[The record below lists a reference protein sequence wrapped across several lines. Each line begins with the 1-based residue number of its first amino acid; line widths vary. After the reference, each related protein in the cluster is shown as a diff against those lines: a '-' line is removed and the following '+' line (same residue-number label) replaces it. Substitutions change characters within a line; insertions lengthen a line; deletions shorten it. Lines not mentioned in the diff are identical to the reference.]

1 MTGRDLAVCLFALL
15 TVISV
20 AGLTGVLLALARGK
34 ASGTAAVVVSGAS
47 VLCGLYAAYGWAWW
61 LATGVLR

>member
-1 MTGRDLAVCLFALL
+1 VSHRELAVCLFAAL

-20 AGLTGVLLALARGK
+20 AGLAGVLLALARGK
-34 ASGTAAVVVSGAS
+34 AAGPAAVIVTGAS
-47 VLCGLYAAYGWAWW
+47 LLCGVYAACGWAWF